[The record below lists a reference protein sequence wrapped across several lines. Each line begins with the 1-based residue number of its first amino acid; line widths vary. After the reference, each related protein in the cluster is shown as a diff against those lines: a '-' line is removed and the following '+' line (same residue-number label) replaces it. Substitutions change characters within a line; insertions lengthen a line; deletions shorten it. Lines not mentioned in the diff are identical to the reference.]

1 MDQIVKS
8 PVNIFIRIDQFSL
21 IYYPKQVRIFTLY
34 ASIFDFFICFFVLFL
49 VKRIL
54 FVFLIDPNC

>member
-21 IYYPKQVRIFTLY
+21 IDYPKQVRIFTLY
-34 ASIFDFFICFFVLFL
+34 SPVFDFFYLFFCF
-49 VKRIL
+49 IL
-54 FVFLIDPNC
+54 S